1 MIKKYEPVSTQA
13 LSKMQAASFHESRR
27 ALRLLAAGALLAFG
41 ASALHAQSAAADTC
55 VTAPQSCPTYVST
68 TATAQTRIPNTAVD
82 ISLGLTVTKVGLP
95 AAQRALA
102 AQSSALLTFLR
113 AQGAQRLI
121 TNNVSFTP
129 ETRYQKNTVDKTVG
143 YTGTTTVSFRT
154 TPDKSPDILAGAL
167 TNGANT
173 IDTTVFTPTEQE
185 IEDARRDLAA
195 QATKTAV
202 AQVETIAKAVG
213 LRMLALRDVSV
224 GSPSPAASENND
236 GIYMRAMKA
245 MPVAA
250 AAPPPIATAQ
260 GDQQLS
266 ISVSVTAAVGR

>member
-1 MIKKYEPVSTQA
+1 MTSRTEATKYP
-13 LSKMQAASFHESRR
+13 ASQSMRKITSSRLMP
-27 ALRLLAAGALLAFG
+27 ALRLLAAGAALSLATG
-41 ASALHAQSAAADTC
+41 ALHAQSATADPCLT
-55 VTAPQSCPTYVST
+55 TPQNCPTYIST
-68 TATAQTRIPNTAVD
+68 AASAQTRIPNTAVD

-102 AQSSALLTFLR
+102 QQSATRLAYLR

-143 YTGTTTVSFRT
+143 YTGTTTVAFRT
-154 TPDKSPDILAGAL
+154 TPEKAPDLLAGAL
-167 TNGANT
+167 ANGANT

-202 AQVETIAKAVG
+202 AQIETIAKAVG
-213 LRMLALRDVSV
+213 RRMLALRDVSV

-236 GIYMRAMKA
+236 GIVMRAMKA
-245 MPVAA
+245 MPAA